1 MSLIIVKESS
11 IFSWLV
17 LLTVKLSLQFL
28 VLMVGKCSNPLI
40 RNFSA
45 LVTLGNK
52 LQGTKEHT
60 FCAVRGGNY
69 NNKLLQIHVLFVFI
83 VVLLIAA
90 KSCALCRYIMKKS

>member
-1 MSLIIVKESS
+1 MFKPV
-11 IFSWLV
+11 
-17 LLTVKLSLQFL
+17 
-28 VLMVGKCSNPLI
+28 I

-60 FCAVRGGNY
+60 FCAVRGGNNY
-69 NNKLLQIHVLFVFI
+69 NNKLLQTHVLFVFI

-90 KSCALCRYIMKKS
+90 NSCALCSHIMKKS